1 MLRNLR
7 RQTVLI
13 LSAVLILAASD
24 AAQKQNKGKH
34 KADQAEIGAAIMWQ
48 RVNIASRDLFTGPG
62 GDSMKPDLSGI
73 TFIEREKGGHNK
85 KYRIKDGSGRIWVAK
100 PFTEARPET
109 AAVRLLWGLGY
120 ETEINYLVP
129 ELTIPGV
136 GTFKNVRLE
145 ARPGGVKRLDTW
157 KWRDNPF
164 IGTNEFQGL
173 KILQIFLN
181 NNDVID
187 YNNKILSVDGPNG
200 PEFHY
205 IISDLG
211 STFGKRGNNNLPLFY
226 RFGRKNDSP
235 PKWSRSSFIKG
246 VKNGRIVFATT
257 GMKNRGLYKDIT
269 LDQGRWLY
277 ELLRQLSQDQ
287 ISDMF
292 RAANYSPQEIETL
305 TAAFRTR
312 VSELDEATANIDRIA
327 NRPAKRTPTKT
338 RVARTRR
345 H

>member
-1 MLRNLR
+1 
-7 RQTVLI
+7 VL
-13 LSAVLILAASD
+13 LLLLAASG
-24 AAQKQNKGKH
+24 AAQKKKH
-34 KADQAEIGAAIMWQ
+34 GSDKKDKPTDGRPVMWQ
-48 RVNIASRDLFTGPG
+48 RVNIADRDLFNGPG
-62 GDSMKPDLSGI
+62 GAAMKPDLSSI

-120 ETEINYLVP
+120 DTEINYLVP
-129 ELTIPGV
+129 ELTIPSI

-145 ARPGGVKRLDTW
+145 ARPKDIKRLDRW
-157 KWRDNPF
+157 SWHDNPF

-173 KILQIFLN
+173 KIMQMFLN

-187 YNNKILSVDGPNG
+187 YNNKVIRVEGPNG
-200 PEFHY
+200 PELQY

-211 STFGKRGNNNLPLFY
+211 STFGKRGDNNLPLFY

-246 VKNGRIVFATT
+246 VKNGRIEFSTK
-257 GMKNRGLYKDIT
+257 GIKNRGLYKDIT
-269 LDQGRWLY
+269 VEQGRWLLD
-277 ELLRQLSQDQ
+277 LLHQLKDNQ
-287 ISDMF
+287 IDDMF

-305 TAAFRTR
+305 TAAFRRR
-312 VSELDEATANIDRIA
+312 VSELDTATTADRIA
-327 NRPAKRTPTKT
+327 DRPTKR